1 MSSSTDSETRQ
12 RGRVKDRLDPSTS
25 HRGTSSQSR
34 LANIPE
40 LDIDDDFGDDWT
52 FPEVGSSDSKI
63 RKFLYRVFG
72 DVKQVLEKD
81 KDLRPQLAG
90 DVEFFGN
97 VNRRGEWNFINSLKS
112 MAESRAWTSLLK
124 DGTLFILR
132 FRSTL
137 IEFRA

>member
-25 HRGTSSQSR
+25 QGGTPSQP
-34 LANIPE
+34 LANTPE
-40 LDIDDDFGDDWT
+40 PVIDDDFGDWT
-52 FPEVGSSDSKI
+52 FPKVGSSDAKI
-63 RKFLYRVFG
+63 QKFLFLVFV
-72 DVKQVLEKD
+72 DVKLALKKD
-81 KDLRPQLAG
+81 KDLKSQLAG
-90 DVEFFGN
+90 DVEFFDN

-112 MAESRAWTSLLK
+112 MTESRAWTSLLK

>member
-1 MSSSTDSETRQ
+1 MSSSDSETRQ

-52 FPEVGSSDSKI
+52 FPEVGSSDKKI

-72 DVKQVLEKD
+72 DVLLVLEKD
-81 KDLRPQLAG
+81 KDLRPQLA
-90 DVEFFGN
+90 DHVEFFGN
-97 VNRRGEWNFINSLKS
+97 VKRRGEWVFINSLKS

>member
-1 MSSSTDSETRQ
+1 MSFSDSEMRQ

-34 LANIPE
+34 LANISE
-40 LDIDDDFGDDWT
+40 LVIDDDFGDDWT
-52 FPEVGSSDSKI
+52 FPEVGSSDKKK

-72 DVKQVLEKD
+72 DVLLVLEKD
-81 KDLRPQLAG
+81 KDLRPQLA
-90 DVEFFGN
+90 DHVEFFGN
-97 VNRRGEWNFINSLKS
+97 VKRRGEWVFINSLKS
-112 MAESRAWTSLLK
+112 MAESRAWMSLLK

>member
-40 LDIDDDFGDDWT
+40 PVIDDDFGDDWT
-52 FPEVGSSDSKI
+52 FPEVGSSDTKI
-63 RKFLYRVFG
+63 RKFLYLVFG
-72 DVKQVLEKD
+72 DVKLVLENN
-81 KDLRPQLAG
+81 KDLEPQLAG
-90 DVEFFGN
+90 DVEFFRN
-97 VNRRGEWNFINSLKS
+97 VKRRGQLDFINSLKS
-112 MAESRAWTSLLK
+112 MAESHAWTSLFK
-124 DGTLFILR
+124 DGTLFFLR

-137 IEFRA
+137 IKFRA